1 MTSQT
6 MSIKR
11 AGATGIRDDKFLHLD
26 PVTPKNIQLF
36 LVPSP
41 RPTIPKI
48 SENLSVTFRVILQR
62 D

>member
-36 LVPSP
+36 LVP